1 LNPQAQAA
9 VTGTSRCADAGCL
22 YGLNTQNDRW
32 QASRLAWR
40 ACGDD
45 EAFLD
50 AHQPVYFT
58 FKLGDLPLALGQG
71 IRRIRNPV
79 DLDHQTVNQ
88 HIRLKKGP
96 P

>member
-1 LNPQAQAA
+1 MNPQAQAA

-40 ACGDD
+40 AGGDD
-45 EAFLD
+45 KAFLD

-58 FKLGDLPLALGQG
+58 FELGDLPLVFSDVG
-71 IRRIRNPV
+71 IAVGLCWLIFRKIAV
-79 DLDHQTVNQ
+79 L
-88 HIRLKKGP
+88 
-96 P
+96 